1 LNRIEYKYVIKL
13 IDIIEDT
20 LFSFKEPLTAK
31 V

>member
-1 LNRIEYKYVIKL
+1 MNKIENKYVIKL

-20 LFSFKEPLTAK
+20 LFSFKEPLSAK